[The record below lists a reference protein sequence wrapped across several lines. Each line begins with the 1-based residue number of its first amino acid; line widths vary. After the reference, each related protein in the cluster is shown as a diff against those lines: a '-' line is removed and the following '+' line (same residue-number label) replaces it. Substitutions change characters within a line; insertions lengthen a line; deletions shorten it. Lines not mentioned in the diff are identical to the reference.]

1 MSENQN
7 NTVKPSVHKLSLKTP
22 LQRPQT
28 EGYEKDENLEVNL
41 KPLTANAATSK
52 PTLNLGASSY
62 IPKSMSINTNTENKP
77 VATWEPTQNVTPQLL
92 NTNTPSFTPKMPFNP
107 NMPNQQQNVPI
118 NNSYPNMGQ
127 SKILLK
133 NSNFL

>member
-28 EGYEKDENLEVNL
+28 EGYEKDDNLEVTL
-41 KPLTANAATSK
+41 KPLTSNTNTSK
-52 PTLNLGASSY
+52 PTLNLAAISY
-62 IPKSMSINTNTENKP
+62 IPKSMTINSTSENKP
-77 VATWEPTQNVTPQLL
+77 VTAWEPNTLVTPQLL

-107 NMPNQQQNVPI
+107 NIPNQQQNVPL
-118 NNSYPNMGQ
+118 NNSYPSMGQ
-127 SKILLK
+127 SK
-133 NSNFL
+133 F